1 MSGVI
6 LAIGLVLA
14 FAAAAR
20 STWSPCGLS
29 MLSQI
34 TPTTEAA
41 RGNRYGR
48 TAVWFVAGGVAGG
61 VTLGLLM
68 AAGAAVTRAAS
79 FTPTVPLVI
88 IAVGALVTAA
98 IDARVFRVS
107 PPFLRRQ
114 VNEDWLAN
122 YRPWIY
128 AGGFGWQIGVGVST
142 YIMTAAVFLLI
153 GVGVLGASP
162 MGAVVVGVAFGLL
175 RGFAVLLG
183 APLRT
188 TAALLAFHRRFDAWA
203 EPIRLAVI
211 GVQLVVAVVAAWIAA
226 GLGFAILVAVV
237 SAALAAASLRNSRAA
252 RSGDRAAA
260 PAAAAPAVRS

>member
-14 FAAAAR
+14 LAAAVR

-34 TPTTEAA
+34 TPVAEAA
-41 RGNRYGR
+41 RGNRFGR
-48 TAVWFVAGGVAGG
+48 TAAWFVVGGVAGG

-68 AAGAAVTRAAS
+68 AAGAAIARAANV
-79 FTPTVPLVI
+79 TTTIALVI
-88 IAVGALVTAA
+88 VAVAALVTAA
-98 IDARVFRVS
+98 VDARVFRIG

-122 YRPWIY
+122 YRPWVY

-142 YIMTAAVFLLI
+142 YIMTAAVFLLVGA
-153 GVGVLGASP
+153 GVVGASP
-162 MGAVVVGVAFGLL
+162 AAAMALGVFFGFL
-175 RGFAVLLG
+175 RGLAVLLG

-203 EPIRLAVI
+203 EPVRLAVI
-211 GVQLVVAVVAAWIAA
+211 GVQLLVAIVAAWVAA
-226 GLGFAILVAVV
+226 GIGFAIAVAVMS
-237 SAALAAASLRNSRAA
+237 SAVALASLRNARLTPESTAMTLGGVASR
-252 RSGDRAAA
+252 
-260 PAAAAPAVRS
+260 